1 MILDRFKLEGQV
13 AIVTGASKGL
23 GQAMAQGLA
32 EAGANLALCSRH
44 QDEMETVAQEIRA
57 ATGRKVLA
65 LEIDVTDRSQVETL
79 VERTLAE
86 FGRIDIL
93 VNNAGINRR
102 VPLLELDDA
111 TWQEVLDI
119 NLTGPMYACRAV
131 GPHMIERRY
140 GRIINVASTLAL
152 VSIPNRTPY
161 AASKAGLALFT
172 KTIALEWGPYGITAN
187 ALCPGPF
194 DTALNA
200 PIKNDPVANR
210 QFLEKI
216 PLGRWGDPR
225 ELACAVVFLASPA
238 SSFMTGSLVLVDGG
252 WTAL

>member
-1 MILDRFKLEGQV
+1 MILDRFKLENQV

-32 EAGANLALCSRH
+32 EAGSDLVLCSRN
-44 QDEMETVAQEIRA
+44 QDEMEAVAEEIRT
-57 ATGRKVLA
+57 ATGRKVRA
-65 LEIDVTDRSQVETL
+65 LERDVADPAQVDDL
-79 VERTLAE
+79 VEKTLAE
-86 FGRIDIL
+86 FGQIDIL

-119 NLTGPMYACRAV
+119 NLTGPMYTCRAV
-131 GPHMIERRY
+131 GPPMIERKY
-140 GRIINVASTLAL
+140 GRIVNVASTLAL

-161 AASKAGLALFT
+161 ASSKGGLAQLT
-172 KTIALEWGPYGITAN
+172 KTIALEWGPYGVTAN

-194 DTALNA
+194 DTPLNA
-200 PIKNDPVANR
+200 SIRADPVAYQ
-210 QFLEKI
+210 QFLEKV

-225 ELACAVVFLASPA
+225 ELACAVVFLAAPA
-238 SSFMTGSLVLVDGG
+238 SSFMTGSVMLVDGG

>member
-1 MILDRFKLEGQV
+1 MILDRFKLDGQV
-13 AIVTGASKGL
+13 AIVTGASGGL
-23 GQAMAQGLA
+23 GQAMSSGLA
-32 EAGANLALCSRH
+32 EAGANLVLCSRH
-44 QDEMETVAQEIRA
+44 QDQIEAVAQQIRA
-57 ATGRKVLA
+57 ATGREVLA
-65 LEIDVTDRSQVETL
+65 LQVDVTDRSQVEAL
-79 VERTLAE
+79 VEKTLAE

-119 NLTGPMYACRAV
+119 NLTGPMYTCRGV

-140 GRIINVASTLAL
+140 GRIVNVASTLAL

-172 KTIALEWGPYGITAN
+172 KTIALEWGPYGVTAN

-194 DTALNA
+194 DTPLNA
-200 PIKNDPVANR
+200 PIKNDPAAYQ

-252 WTAL
+252 WTTL

>member
-1 MILDRFKLEGQV
+1 MILDRFKLDGQV
-13 AIVTGASKGL
+13 ALVTGASRGL
-23 GQAMAQGLA
+23 GQAMARGLA
-32 EAGANLALCSRH
+32 EAGANLAVCSRH
-44 QDEMETVAQEIRA
+44 QDEIDAVAEEIRA
-57 ATGRKVLA
+57 ATGRAVLA
-65 LEIDVTDRSQVETL
+65 LEVDVTDREQVEAF

-86 FGRIDIL
+86 FGQIDIL

-119 NLTGPMYACRAV
+119 NLTGPMYTCRAV
-131 GPHMIERRY
+131 GPHMIKRKY

-172 KTIALEWGPYGITAN
+172 KTIALEWGPHGVTAN

-194 DTALNA
+194 DTPLNA
-200 PIKNDPVANR
+200 SIKNDPVAYQ
-210 QFLEKI
+210 QFLDKI

-238 SSFMTGSLVLVDGG
+238 SSFMTGALVLVDGG
-252 WTAL
+252 WTVL